1 MTDGEKLALTINALR
16 KIAGDPANDELVGEL
31 VGEPAWPSVRI
42 ARETLAQLG
51 VSMTAPIRMR
61 QQ

>member
-16 KIAGDPANDELVGEL
+16 KIAGDPEADEPGEK
-31 VGEPAWPSVRI
+31 VWPSARI
-42 ARETLAQLG
+42 AREALAQLG